1 MVDISVEKYTHA
13 KVCTIQVSNKK
24 LFWVRMWDV
33 QEGIGVKNVSD
44 LVTKKNWGILKI
56 KIRQKIKSENIKDL
70 KKNWIII
77 LLLLLLFNNKKLQ
90 RCKKRKPKKKKTI
103 LGVN

>member
-24 LFWVRMWDV
+24 LFWVRMCDV

-44 LVTKKNWGILKI
+44 LVTKKNWGIFKN
-56 KIRQKIKSENIKDL
+56 KNPTKDQIRKY
-70 KKNWIII
+70 
-77 LLLLLLFNNKKLQ
+77 
-90 RCKKRKPKKKKTI
+90 KRLEKELDHNSTATFTF
-103 LGVN
+103 

>member
-24 LFWVRMWDV
+24 LFWVRMCDV

-44 LVTKKNWGILKI
+44 LVTKKKNWGILKI

-90 RCKKRKPKKKKTI
+90 RCKKRKPKKKKRF
-103 LGVN
+103 